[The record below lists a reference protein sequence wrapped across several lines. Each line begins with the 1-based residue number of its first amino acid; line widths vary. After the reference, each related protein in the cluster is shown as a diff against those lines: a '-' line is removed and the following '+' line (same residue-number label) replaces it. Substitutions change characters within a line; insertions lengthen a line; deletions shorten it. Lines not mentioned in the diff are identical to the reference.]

1 MFITHLLLI
10 VVAES
15 VLPEIEAAQKLS
27 RFFCLIYVY
36 TFLARNS
43 KKVLR

>member
-15 VLPEIEAAQKLS
+15 VLPEIEAVQKLS
-27 RFFCLIYVY
+27 CFFCLLYVY
-36 TFLARNS
+36 TFLARS
-43 KKVLR
+43 FEKALR